1 MNQLKIS
8 LTCLL
13 FFALPIYASLP
24 QQRDDWNSN
33 RSSNQCPII
42 NVSISNSKL
51 HIEIIEP
58 TKPTSFKA
66 DLPLP
71 LNAKLPLSENHAH
84 DCISELQ
91 TRLPLYLQQV
101 LFNALTKEVLR
112 SIET

>member
-33 RSSNQCPII
+33 RSSNQYPII
-42 NVSISNSKL
+42 NVSISDSKL
-51 HIEIIEP
+51 HIEITET
-58 TKPTSFKA
+58 TKPIPFKA
-66 DLPLP
+66 HVLLPANTDLPLS
-71 LNAKLPLSENHAH
+71 KDCAH
-84 DCISELQ
+84 RCISELEP
-91 TRLPLYLQQV
+91 RLPLYLQQV